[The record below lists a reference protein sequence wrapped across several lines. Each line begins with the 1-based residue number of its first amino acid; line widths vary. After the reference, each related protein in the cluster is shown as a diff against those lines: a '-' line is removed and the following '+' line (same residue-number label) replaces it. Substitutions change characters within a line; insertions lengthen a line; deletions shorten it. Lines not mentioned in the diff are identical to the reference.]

1 MSIRTQLE
9 RCIQE
14 VTSRDDQII
23 ATLRFESD
31 FIGFQGHFP
40 GNPVLPGMCLLETVV
55 VLAQRLKGTSVRMT
69 ELVATKFFSV
79 VLPDQ
84 VVTVDCTL
92 KGDTIVAHV
101 KTETQRIA
109 QVKMKVAYA

>member
-1 MSIRTQLE
+1 MSIRTQIE
-9 RCIQE
+9 HCIQE

-23 ATLRFESD
+23 ATVCFESD

-40 GNPVLPGMCLLETVV
+40 KNPVLPGMCLLETVV
-55 VLAQRLKGTSVRMT
+55 VLGQGLKGTSVRMT
-69 ELVATKFFSV
+69 ELVAAKFFSV
-79 VLPDQ
+79 VFPEQ
-84 VVTVDCTL
+84 AVTFDCTL
-92 KGDTIVAHV
+92 KGDTIVAHI